1 MDSST
6 LRRAAVF
13 HAVGLAGGIT
23 AAGERLGKSPP
34 AVHADLRRF
43 ERDLGLAL
51 TERVGRGLRLTA
63 QGREIFEA
71 VGRTLADLDRACA
84 LARDAA
90 PDRLPMRLG
99 AVTGFGRYRLMPRL
113 LPRLPADVQLILR
126 TDTHDALIAALAA
139 NSIDLALTYR
149 PVIAAP
155 YRTIQVASEEIGL
168 VGALDS
174 ELDYAAQGR
183 LRFITYDEYD
193 YVFGR
198 WFADAAGGQP
208 PLLNRHD
215 HFTELEEALASVA
228 LGRGATIAPLDACAA
243 FGLEPAGPVCRND
256 IYLCGTGTALDSP
269 HAHLIIACLSEGQA
283 AVSGT
288 LY

>member
-1 MDSST
+1 MMDSST

-23 AAGERLGKSPP
+23 AAGERLGKSAP

-63 QGREIFEA
+63 QGREIFDA

-90 PDRLPMRLG
+90 PDRRPIRLG
-99 AVTGFGRYRLMPRL
+99 TVTGFGRYRLMPRL
-113 LPRLPADVQLILR
+113 LPRLPADVQLIVR
-126 TDTHDALIAALAA
+126 TDTHDALIAALAN

-155 YRTIQVASEEIGL
+155 YRTIKVASEEIGL

-174 ELDYAAQGR
+174 ELDHALQGR

-208 PLLNRHD
+208 SLLHRHD

-243 FGLEPAGPVCRND
+243 FGLEPTGPVCRND
-256 IYLCGTGTALDSP
+256 IHLCGTGTALDSP
-269 HAHLIIACLSEGQA
+269 HAHLITACL
-283 AVSGT
+283 VSGT